1 MPRPRRATGTSPMT
15 TLLSLVM
22 LVASGAAGA
31 LGGEPAGSV
40 PVQRIETA
48 VALPG
53 SGIKAVR
60 LKGDDRVF
68 FVSDNGRWL
77 IDGRLHDLWAGK
89 RLAGIAEIAAA
100 AGHIDLKG
108 FEAIWPSLAPIS
120 IGSGESTVVA
130 FVSPTCPL
138 CRQLFDQLPGLA
150 DRHRFLL
157 MLVPTDAASG
167 PLIRMLSCAADQ
179 AAALGA
185 LLSGDGTPLPQD
197 PDCDLAP
204 MHKRLITQ
212 ALLGVRTVPTLIR
225 ADGAVAAGLPED
237 LGRWL
242 EGAEG

>member
-1 MPRPRRATGTSPMT
+1 MPRPRRAIGVSPMT

-22 LVASGAAGA
+22 LMASGAGA
-31 LGGEPAGSV
+31 PGGEPASSV
-40 PVQRIETA
+40 PVQQIETA

-53 SGIKAVR
+53 TGIKAVR
-60 LKGDDRVF
+60 LKGDDRVLF
-68 FVSDNGRWL
+68 ISDNGRWL

-100 AGHIDLKG
+100 AAHIDLKG
-108 FEAIWPSLAPIS
+108 FEAIWPSLAPIG

-138 CRQLFDQLPGLA
+138 CRQFLDQLPGLA

-167 PLIRMLSCAADQ
+167 PLIRMLSCAADR

-197 PDCDLAP
+197 PECDLAP
-204 MHKRLITQ
+204 IHKRLITQ

-225 ADGAVAAGLPED
+225 ADGAVAAGLPEN